1 MNFKEWREGI
11 QGLQAKLERGTLY
24 DISEVIGVGG
34 TTVAITLGKAGT
46 VIEIGDL
53 TIGIQALRPYYTP
66 NKEVFEDILDVL
78 TERVKDAVE
87 STESLLT
94 EVVAPVIPEAV
105 LSRIK
110 GSTMGDADNKDLLGM
125 MVTKAWEELKGI
137 LTEFPT
143 PFDNYTFSFEPIK
156 DNDFELNCFGGTHY
170 SLEVCTFRFD
180 TSDRSTRT
188 SNDIE
193 TCLNFLANFDKI
205 KKELVK
211 FAFRLKAF

>member
-1 MNFKEWREGI
+1 MNFKEWREGV
-11 QGLQAKLERGTLY
+11 QGLQTKLERGTLY

-34 TTVAITLGKAGT
+34 TTIAITLGKNGLK
-46 VIEIGDL
+46 VGIGDVEDVPYNS
-53 TIGIQALRPYYTP
+53 LRPYYTP
-66 NKEVFEDILDVL
+66 NKEEFGDILDVL

-125 MVTKAWEELKGI
+125 MVVKAWEELKAI
-137 LTEFPT
+137 LVEFPT
-143 PFDNYTFSFEPIK
+143 PFRDYSFEFEPIK
-156 DNDFELNCFGGTHY
+156 DKDFSMSYFGGSHY
-170 SLEVCTFRFD
+170 YLSTCDFRFD
-180 TSDRSTRT
+180 TANPSTNVR
-188 SNDIE
+188 DIE
-193 TCLNFLANFDKI
+193 TCLSFLANHDKI

-211 FAFRLKAF
+211 FGERLGAF